1 MPSEPITISATG
13 KLFDLLLLI
22 RKGMLTNDRVSPQI
36 SLAVFRVPFLNR
48 SISKLKSLE
57 TERGEESSPVSD
69 LGGGSNPNFLNRN
82 QESITE
88 PLKLAF
94 KSN

>member
-22 RKGMLTNDRVSPQI
+22 RKGMLTNDRVNPQI

-57 TERGEESSPVSD
+57 TEGGEESSPVSD
-69 LGGGSNPNFLNRN
+69 LCGGSNPNFLNRS

-88 PLKLAF
+88 PPKLPF

>member
-1 MPSEPITISATG
+1 MPSEPITIFATG
-13 KLFDLLLLI
+13 KLFDLSLLI
-22 RKGMLTNDRVSPQI
+22 RKGMLTNDRI
-36 SLAVFRVPFLNR
+36 SGSILNR

-57 TERGEESSPVSD
+57 TEGGEESSPVSD

-88 PLKLAF
+88 PPKLPF